1 MPYITQ
7 RWLGRHP
14 HQLSHH
20 PLANR
25 VHDRPEAQR
34 ERGDFERLPKKEAM
48 VKLRELAKLQRR
60 LGGLRYMHRLPD
72 ALFITDTNTEDI
84 AVREAQRLGIPVIA
98 MVDTN
103 CDPGPIDVVIPAN
116 DDAIRAILLIT
127 SKMAD
132 AVIEGQQMRGVV
144 MEEEGIEEEAPV
156 YAGAVAADEE
166 AYVPPAVDEDDDEDV
181 IIIDEDEED

>member
-1 MPYITQ
+1 
-7 RWLGRHP
+7 
-14 HQLSHH
+14 
-20 PLANR
+20 
-25 VHDRPEAQR
+25 
-34 ERGDFERLPKKEAM
+34 
-48 VKLRELAKLQRR
+48 
-60 LGGLRYMHRLPD
+60 MHRLPD

-144 MEEEGIEEEAPV
+144 MEDEGIEEECRCTP
-156 YAGAVAADEE
+156 GPW
-166 AYVPPAVDEDDDEDV
+166 PPTRRPTCRRPWMSLKTMMRT
-181 IIIDEDEED
+181 

>member
-1 MPYITQ
+1 
-7 RWLGRHP
+7 
-14 HQLSHH
+14 
-20 PLANR
+20 
-25 VHDRPEAQR
+25 
-34 ERGDFERLPKKEAM
+34 M